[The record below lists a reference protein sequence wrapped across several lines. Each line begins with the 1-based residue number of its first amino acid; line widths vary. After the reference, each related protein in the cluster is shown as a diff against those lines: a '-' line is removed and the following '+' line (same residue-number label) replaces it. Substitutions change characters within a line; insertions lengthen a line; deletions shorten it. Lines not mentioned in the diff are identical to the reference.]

1 MFNNIGGCEM
11 NKLTGVYTALK
22 NNISKIIIGKGE
34 VIDLVLITLFCGGH
48 ILIDDVPGTG
58 KTRLAKTLADSI
70 DCTCKRVQFT
80 PDLLPAD
87 LTGVNYFNMQES
99 RFEFLPGPV
108 FSNILLADEINRAT
122 PKTQAG
128 LLECMEERQVTVDGK
143 TYRLE
148 YPFMVIATQN
158 PVDSMGTFPL
168 PEAQLDRFLIK
179 TKMGYPSRDES
190 NEIIRS
196 NAGAVKSVRAVVSKN
211 DIQSVSE
218 AIDGVY
224 AHADIINYISTIIEA
239 TRLHSEVILG
249 ASPRAG
255 IHLLRV
261 AKGRALIKGRDYVLP
276 DDVKAVA
283 VSVLAHRL
291 ILNNTS
297 RVKSGQAEVI
307 INDVLTAVPVPTEE
321 AFDR

>member
-1 MFNNIGGCEM
+1 MRTFTE
-11 NKLTGVYTALK
+11 TYTALK
-22 NNISKIIIGKGE
+22 ANIGKAIIGKDG

-70 DCTCKRVQFT
+70 DCACKRVQFT

-87 LTGVNYFNMQES
+87 LTGINYFDMQES
-99 RFEFLPGPV
+99 KFKFIPGPV
-108 FSNILLADEINRAT
+108 FSNVFLADEINRAT

-128 LLECMEERQVTVDGK
+128 LLECMEERQTTVDGK

-158 PVDSMGTFPL
+158 PVESMGTFPL

-179 TKMGYPSRDES
+179 TRMGYPSRDES
-190 NEIIRS
+190 NEIIKS
-196 NAGAVKSVRAVVSKN
+196 NAGEINGVGAVVSKE
-211 DIQSVSE
+211 DIRAASAE
-218 AIDGVY
+218 IDKMYV
-224 AHADIINYISTIIEA
+224 HDDIINYISALIEA
-239 TRLHSEVILG
+239 TRSHREALLG
-249 ASPRAG
+249 ASPRSG

-261 AKGRALIKGRDYVLP
+261 AKGYALINGRNYVLP

-283 VSVLAHRL
+283 VNVLAHRL
-291 ILNNTS
+291 VLNNS
-297 RVKSGQAEVI
+297 ARVKNRQDEAI
-307 INDVLTAVPVPTEE
+307 INEILSSVRVPTET
-321 AFDR
+321 AFGS